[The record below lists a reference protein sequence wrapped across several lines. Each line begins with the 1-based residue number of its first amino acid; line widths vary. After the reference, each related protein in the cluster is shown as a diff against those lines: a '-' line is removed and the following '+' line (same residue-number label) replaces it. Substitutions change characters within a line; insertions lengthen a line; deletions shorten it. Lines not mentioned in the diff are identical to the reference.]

1 MSEYTESENY
11 DYLVSPVT
19 YVSLTKIADGTEFL
33 FDDSA
38 NPVKLVLYVKV
49 YDASKEYKV
58 MTYDLDTDAFTIDE
72 SITISA

>member
-19 YVSLTKIADGTEFL
+19 YVSLTKKTDGSEYL
-33 FDDSA
+33 FNDVA
-38 NPVKLVLYVKV
+38 NPVKLVLYVNV
-49 YDASKEYKV
+49 NDASKQYRV

-72 SITISA
+72 SITKSA

>member
-19 YVSLTKIADGTEFL
+19 YVSLTQKSDGTEFL
-33 FDDSA
+33 FDDEVH
-38 NPVKLVLYVKV
+38 PVKLVLYAKV

-72 SITISA
+72 SITKSA

>member
-19 YVSLTKIADGTEFL
+19 YVSLTQKSDGTEFL
-33 FDDSA
+33 FDDKVH
-38 NPVKLVLYVKV
+38 PVKLVLYVNV
-49 YDASKEYKV
+49 NDASKQYRV

-72 SITISA
+72 SISISA